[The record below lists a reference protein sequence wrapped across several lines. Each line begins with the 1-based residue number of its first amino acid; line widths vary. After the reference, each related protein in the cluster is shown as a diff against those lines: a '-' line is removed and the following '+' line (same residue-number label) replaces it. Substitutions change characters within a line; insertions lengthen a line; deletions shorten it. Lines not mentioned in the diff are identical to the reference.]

1 MEEFINELKEE
12 EINNYDDFSRLYN
25 KLENSI
31 YLDRVSAK
39 SHMTEEEAH
48 VVYENNEHKVE
59 LIAKFN
65 EPEYYNIVIH

>member
-31 YLDRVSAK
+31 YLDRVSA
-39 SHMTEEEAH
+39 SSFMTEEEAH
-48 VVYENNEHKVE
+48 VVYEHNEHKVE
-59 LIAKFN
+59 LIAKFE

>member
-12 EINNYDDFSRLYN
+12 EINNYDDFSKLYN

-39 SHMTEEEAH
+39 SNMTEDEAH

-65 EPEYYNIVIH
+65 EPEYYNIVIK

>member
-1 MEEFINELKEE
+1 MDLNGRVHKRIKRRRN
-12 EINNYDDFSRLYN
+12 DFSRLYN

-31 YLDRVSAK
+31 YLDRVSA
-39 SHMTEEEAH
+39 SSFMTEEEAH

-59 LIAKFN
+59 LIAKFE

>member
-1 MEEFINELKEE
+1 MEEFINEIKNT
-12 EINNYDDFSRLYN
+12 EINNYDDFSKLYN

-39 SHMTEEEAH
+39 SNMTEDEAH

-65 EPEYYNIVIH
+65 EPEYYNIVVK